1 MSLFSNWGVYY
12 PDLLRGLLVS
22 VRLAGLALL
31 IGVPA
36 GLLLA
41 IGTNS
46 HRRTT
51 RAVVIT
57 LVELGRGTP
66 ALVVLQLVY
75 FGLPSVN
82 LTWSSFF
89 SAGVA
94 LSVTAA
100 AYTSEILRGGLQ
112 AVPGGE
118 VEAAAALGLT
128 QRDALRYI
136 IVPQGVR
143 IAIPALMGFAVL
155 LFQATSLAFTISVP
169 EVVSKAYAIGSASF
183 QYLSVLTLA
192 GLLYAAI
199 TIPMSFLSDL
209 AARRLS
215 RHL

>member
-1 MSLFSNWGVYY
+1 MSLYNNWGAYY

-46 HRRTT
+46 HRRST
-51 RAVVIT
+51 RAIAIT

-82 LTWSSFF
+82 LTWSSFL
-89 SAGVA
+89 SAAVA

-112 AVPGGE
+112 AVPRGE

-183 QYLSVLTLA
+183 RYLSVLTLA
-192 GLLYAAI
+192 GVLYAAI